1 MKDVKVSGRGH
12 CGGILF
18 ACGLVVTVTKS
29 LFQAQYFFF
38 FLNLDLVF
46 PKQMH
51 PEMMYLRQTSD
62 I

>member
-38 FLNLDLVF
+38 F
-46 PKQMH
+46 
-51 PEMMYLRQTSD
+51 
-62 I
+62 

>member
-29 LFQAQYFFF
+29 LFQAQNFFF
-38 FLNLDLVF
+38 FKSGFGFSQTNASRNDVF
-46 PKQMH
+46 TADK
-51 PEMMYLRQTSD
+51 
-62 I
+62 

>member
-38 FLNLDLVF
+38 
-46 PKQMH
+46 
-51 PEMMYLRQTSD
+51 
-62 I
+62 